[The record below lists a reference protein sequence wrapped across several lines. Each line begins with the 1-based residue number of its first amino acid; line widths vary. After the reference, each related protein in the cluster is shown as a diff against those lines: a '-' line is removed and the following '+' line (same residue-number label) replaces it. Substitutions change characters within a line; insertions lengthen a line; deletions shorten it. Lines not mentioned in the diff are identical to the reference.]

1 MNDVNAAV
9 MERPVAQR
17 AVAAHEVA
25 PTARTELLSIENL
38 EVLYAK
44 VILALKG
51 VNLRVEEGR
60 CTVLLGPNGAGKST
74 LLKAVSGILSL
85 DDGAVS
91 AGNIRFAGQALQGLA
106 ALDTVAKGL
115 IHVVEGRK
123 VLRHLN
129 VEQNLVIGGHLLPGM
144 ASVRERLD
152 FVYATIPRLA
162 QLRARTSGYL
172 SGGEQQQLLI
182 GRALMAKP
190 RLMLIDE
197 PSLGLA
203 PKMIEE
209 IFALLA
215 VLKDQGLSLLI
226 VEQNAQAALALAD
239 HGYVMES
246 GRIVLEAP
254 AEQLRANEDIRE
266 FYLGVSGAGERK
278 NYRATKH
285 YRRRKRWLG

>member
-1 MNDVNAAV
+1 MSNVLKPS
-9 MERPVAQR
+9 EPV
-17 AVAAHEVA
+17 
-25 PTARTELLSIENL
+25 PSELLAVENL

-51 VNLRVEEGR
+51 VNLRVDEGR

-74 LLKAVSGILSL
+74 MLKAISGILSI

-91 AGNIRFAGQALQGLA
+91 AGAVRFRGQAITGKS
-106 ALDTVAKGL
+106 ALDTVAMGL

-123 VLRHLN
+123 VLRHLT
-129 VEQNLVIGGHLLPGM
+129 VEQNLVIGGHLLGST
-144 ASVRERLD
+144 ALVRERLD
-152 FVYATIPRLA
+152 FVLQTIPRLA
-162 QLRARTSGYL
+162 ELRERTSGYL

-182 GRALMAKP
+182 GRALMSNPK
-190 RLMLIDE
+190 LMMIDE

-209 IFALLA
+209 IFTLLSK
-215 VLKDQGLSLLI
+215 LKRSGLSLLI
-226 VEQNAQAALALAD
+226 VEQNAQAALTLAD
-239 HGYVMES
+239 HGYVMEG
-246 GRIVLEAP
+246 GRVVLEAP

-266 FYLGVSGAGERK
+266 FYLGVSHSGERK
-278 NYRATKH
+278 SYQDIKH

>member
-1 MNDVNAAV
+1 MQP
-9 MERPVAQR
+9 MEGTGGGSLQQ
-17 AVAAHEVA
+17 HK
-25 PTARTELLSIENL
+25 ELLAVENL

-51 VNLRVEEGR
+51 VNLRVEQGR

-74 LLKAVSGILSL
+74 MLKAISGILSI

-91 AGNIRFAGQALQGLA
+91 AGSVRFEGQPITGLP
-106 ALDTVAKGL
+106 ALDTVGKGL

-123 VLRHLN
+123 VLRHLS
-129 VEQNLVIGGHLLPGM
+129 VEQNLVIGGHLLDRVGT
-144 ASVRERLD
+144 VRDRLA
-152 FVYATIPRLA
+152 FVYETIPRLA
-162 QLRARTSGYL
+162 QLRERTSGYL

-182 GRALMAKP
+182 GRAMMSAPKLM
-190 RLMLIDE
+190 MIDE

-209 IFALLA
+209 IFQLLA
-215 VLKDQGLSLLI
+215 SLKSSGLSLLI
-226 VEQNAQAALALAD
+226 VEQNAQAALSLAD
-239 HGYVMES
+239 HGYVMEG
-246 GRIVLEAP
+246 GRVVLEAP

-266 FYLGVSGAGERK
+266 FYLGVGSAGERK
-278 NYRATKH
+278 SYREIKH

>member
-1 MNDVNAAV
+1 VRADGATMAEPMASPPEGMSSGEILAV
-9 MERPVAQR
+9 
-17 AVAAHEVA
+17 
-25 PTARTELLSIENL
+25 ENL
-38 EVLYAK
+38 EVLYAR

-74 LLKAVSGILSL
+74 MLKAISGILSI

-91 AGNIRFAGQALQGLA
+91 AGAVRFRGEAITSRSAQ
-106 ALDTVAKGL
+106 DTVAGGL

-123 VLRHLN
+123 VLRHLS
-129 VEQNLVIGGHLLPGM
+129 VEQNLVVGGHRLSGAEM
-144 ASVRERLD
+144 NERLD
-152 FVYATIPRLA
+152 FVFARIPRLA

-190 RLMLIDE
+190 KLVMIDE

-203 PKMIEE
+203 PKMIED
-209 IFALLA
+209 IFELLA
-215 VLKDQGLSLLI
+215 TLKQDGLSLLI
-226 VEQNAQAALALAD
+226 VEQNAHAALGLAD
-239 HGYVMES
+239 HGYVLEG
-246 GRIVLEAP
+246 GRVVMEAP
-254 AEQLRANEDIRE
+254 AEQLRDNEDIRE
-266 FYLGVSGAGERK
+266 FYLGQSGSGERK
-278 NYRATKH
+278 NYREIKH

>member
-1 MNDVNAAV
+1 MSAGPDPGVARGATAA
-9 MERPVAQR
+9 PV
-17 AVAAHEVA
+17 
-25 PTARTELLSIENL
+25 ELLGVENL

-74 LLKAVSGILSL
+74 TLKAISGILSI

-91 AGNIRFAGQALQGLA
+91 AGSIRFGGRPITGTSAQS
-106 ALDTVAKGL
+106 TVAGGL

-123 VLRHLN
+123 VLRHLT
-129 VEQNLVIGGHLLPGM
+129 VEQNLLVGGHLL
-144 ASVRERLD
+144 ANLARVRERLA
-152 FVYATIPRLA
+152 FVYETIPRLA
-162 QLRARTSGYL
+162 ALRERTAGYL
-172 SGGEQQQLLI
+172 SGGEQQQMLI
-182 GRALMAKP
+182 ARALMVEP

-215 VLKDQGLSLLI
+215 VLKAKGLSLLI

-239 HGYVMES
+239 HGYVMEG
-246 GRIVLEAP
+246 GRVVLEAP
-254 AEQLRANEDIRE
+254 AAELRANEDIRE
-266 FYLGVSGAGERK
+266 FYLGVSHGGERK
-278 NYRATKH
+278 NYRETKH

>member
-1 MNDVNAAV
+1 MTNVELL
-9 MERPVAQR
+9 ERPPVQGAPAPPR
-17 AVAAHEVA
+17 A
-25 PTARTELLSIENL
+25 ELLAIEYL

-74 LLKAVSGILSL
+74 TLKAISGILSI
-85 DDGAVS
+85 DDGEVS
-91 AGNIRFAGQALQGLA
+91 AGSVSFAGKPITGLA
-106 ALDTVAKGL
+106 ALDTVARGL

-144 ASVRERLD
+144 ASVREQLEL
-152 FVYATIPRLA
+152 VYATIPRLA
-162 QLRARTSGYL
+162 ELRDRTSGYL

-182 GRALMAKP
+182 GRALMGKP
-190 RLMLIDE
+190 KLMLIDE

-209 IFALLA
+209 IFTLLA
-215 VLKDQGLSLLI
+215 KLKTQGLSLLI

-239 HGYVMES
+239 HGYVMEG
-246 GRIVLEAP
+246 GRVVLEAP

>member
-1 MNDVNAAV
+1 VSTTLAPRADTGGSEPALKAA
-9 MERPVAQR
+9 AS
-17 AVAAHEVA
+17 
-25 PTARTELLSIENL
+25 ELLAVENL

-74 LLKAVSGILSL
+74 TLKAISGILST

-91 AGNIRFAGQALQGLA
+91 AGAIRFAGEAITGMSAQG
-106 ALDTVAKGL
+106 TVARRL

-123 VLRHLN
+123 VLRHLT
-129 VEQNLVIGGHLLPGM
+129 VEQNLVVGGHGLAGL
-144 ASVRERLD
+144 ARVRERLA
-152 FVYATIPRLA
+152 FVYETIPRLA
-162 QLRARTSGYL
+162 ELRERTAGYL
-172 SGGEQQQLLI
+172 SGGEQQQMLI
-182 GRALMAKP
+182 GRALMIEP

-209 IFALLA
+209 IFSLLA
-215 VLKDQGLSLLI
+215 TLKAKGLSLLI
-226 VEQNAQAALALAD
+226 VEQNAQAALGLAD
-239 HGYVMES
+239 HGYVMEG

-254 AEQLRANEDIRE
+254 AEELRANEDIRE
-266 FYLGVSGAGERK
+266 FYLGVSGDGERK
-278 NYRATKH
+278 NYRSTKH

>member
-1 MNDVNAAV
+1 LLEGV
-9 MERPVAQR
+9 MTGGTPEPVR
-17 AVAAHEVA
+17 G
-25 PTARTELLSIENL
+25 ELLAVENL

-74 LLKAVSGILSL
+74 MLKAISGVLSI

-91 AGNIRFAGQALQGLA
+91 AGAVRFADRAITGRTAP
-106 ALDTVAKGL
+106 DTVAMGL
-115 IHVVEGRK
+115 IHVLEGRK
-123 VLRHLN
+123 VLRHLT
-129 VEQNLVIGGHLLPGM
+129 VEQNLVVGGHRMPG
-144 ASVRERLD
+144 AAAVRERLE
-152 FVYATIPRLA
+152 FVYGIIPRLA
-162 QLRARTSGYL
+162 QLRGRTAGYL

-182 GRALMAKP
+182 GRALMGSP
-190 RLMLIDE
+190 RLMMIDE

-209 IFALLA
+209 IFELLA
-215 VLKDQGLSLLI
+215 SLKRGGLSLLI
-226 VEQNAQAALALAD
+226 VEQNAQAALGLAD
-239 HGYVMES
+239 HGYVMEG
-246 GRIVLEAP
+246 GRVVLEAP

-266 FYLGVSGAGERK
+266 FYLGVGGGGERRS
-278 NYRATKH
+278 YRDIKH

>member
-1 MNDVNAAV
+1 MSIPLGNVS
-9 MERPVAQR
+9 PVA
-17 AVAAHEVA
+17 A
-25 PTARTELLSIENL
+25 ELLAVENL

-74 LLKAVSGILSL
+74 MLKAISGVLSI
-85 DDGAVS
+85 DDGAIS
-91 AGNIRFAGQALQGLA
+91 AGAVRFRGAPITGKP
-106 ALDTVAKGL
+106 ALDTVGMGL

-123 VLRHLN
+123 VLRHLT
-129 VEQNLVIGGHLLPGM
+129 VEQNLVIGGHLLPGPGM
-144 ASVRERLD
+144 VRERLD
-152 FVYATIPRLA
+152 FVFDTIPRLA
-162 QLRARTSGYL
+162 QLRERTSGYL

-182 GRALMAKP
+182 GRALMCNPK
-190 RLMLIDE
+190 LMMIDE

-209 IFALLA
+209 IFTLLA
-215 VLKDQGLSLLI
+215 SLKSSGLSLLI
-226 VEQNAQAALALAD
+226 VEQNAQAALSLAD

-246 GRIVLEAP
+246 GRVVLEAP

-266 FYLGVSGAGERK
+266 FYLGVSHSGERK
-278 NYRATKH
+278 SYRDIKH

>member
-1 MNDVNAAV
+1 VNDVNAAV

>member
-1 MNDVNAAV
+1 MSTPHAPALAA
-9 MERPVAQR
+9 
-17 AVAAHEVA
+17 AA
-25 PTARTELLSIENL
+25 LLTVENL

-51 VNLRVEEGR
+51 VNLRVEQGC

-74 LLKAVSGILSL
+74 LLKAVSGVLSI
-85 DDGAVS
+85 DDGAIS
-91 AGNIRFAGQALQGLA
+91 AGGVRFMGTPITGKS
-106 ALDTVAKGL
+106 ALDTVGMGL

-123 VLRHLN
+123 VLRHLT
-129 VEQNLVIGGHLLPGM
+129 VEQNLVIGGHLLRSLG
-144 ASVRERLD
+144 AVRERLD
-152 FVYATIPRLA
+152 FVFDTIPRLA
-162 QLRARTSGYL
+162 QLRDRTSGYL

-182 GRALMAKP
+182 GRALMCKP
-190 RLMLIDE
+190 KLMMIDE

-209 IFALLA
+209 IFTLLA
-215 VLKDQGLSLLI
+215 SLKSSGLSLLI
-226 VEQNAQAALALAD
+226 VEQNAQAALSLAD

-246 GRIVLEAP
+246 GRVVLEGP

-266 FYLGVSGAGERK
+266 FYLGVNHSGERK
-278 NYRATKH
+278 SYRDIKH

>member
-1 MNDVNAAV
+1 MTEAEVV
-9 MERPVAQR
+9 LSPVTAD
-17 AVAAHEVA
+17 ALHA
-25 PTARTELLSIENL
+25 PRIELLAIENL

-74 LLKAVSGILSL
+74 TLKAISGVLSI

-91 AGNIRFAGQALQGLA
+91 AGSIHFAGKPITGLSALE
-106 ALDTVAKGL
+106 TVARGL
-115 IHVVEGRK
+115 IHVVEARK
-123 VLRHLN
+123 VLRHLS

-144 ASVRERLD
+144 ASVREQLER
-152 FVYATIPRLA
+152 VYATIPRLA
-162 QLRARTSGYL
+162 ELRARTSGYL

-182 GRALMAKP
+182 GRALMGKP
-190 RLMLIDE
+190 KLMLIDE

-203 PKMIEE
+203 PLMIEE
-209 IFALLA
+209 IFTLLA
-215 VLKDQGLSLLI
+215 KLKTQGMSLLI
-226 VEQNAQAALALAD
+226 VEQNAQAALGLAD
-239 HGYVMES
+239 HGYVMEG
-246 GRIVLEAP
+246 GRVVLEAP

-266 FYLGVSGAGERK
+266 FYLGVSGGGERK

>member
-1 MNDVNAAV
+1 MSGKVLDAGAA
-9 MERPVAQR
+9 PAAPGALL
-17 AVAAHEVA
+17 AV
-25 PTARTELLSIENL
+25 ENL

-74 LLKAVSGILSL
+74 TLKAISGILSV

-91 AGNIRFAGQALQGLA
+91 AGSVRFGGELITGTTAQH
-106 ALDTVAKGL
+106 TVAGGL

-123 VLRHLN
+123 VLRHLT
-129 VEQNLVIGGHLLPGM
+129 VEQNLLVGGHLL
-144 ASVRERLD
+144 ANLARVRERLA
-152 FVYATIPRLA
+152 FVYETIPRLA
-162 QLRARTSGYL
+162 ALRERTAGYL
-172 SGGEQQQLLI
+172 SGGEQQQMLI
-182 GRALMAKP
+182 GRALMIEP

-215 VLKDQGLSLLI
+215 ALKAKGLSLLI

-239 HGYVMES
+239 HGYVMEG
-246 GRIVLEAP
+246 GRVVLEAP
-254 AEQLRANEDIRE
+254 AEALRANEDIRE
-266 FYLGVSGAGERK
+266 FYLGVSRAGERK
-278 NYRATKH
+278 NYRETKH

>member
-1 MNDVNAAV
+1 VNAVDRAV
-9 MERPVAQR
+9 MQPS
-17 AVAAHEVA
+17 AAFEGEDSG
-25 PTARTELLSIENL
+25 ELLAVENL

-74 LLKAVSGILSL
+74 TLKAISGILST

-91 AGNIRFAGQALQGLA
+91 AGSVRFRGEPITGAPALETFA
-106 ALDTVAKGL
+106 SGL

-123 VLRHLN
+123 VLRHLTA
-129 VEQNLVIGGHLLPGM
+129 EQNLVVGGHLLP
-144 ASVRERLD
+144 SLTRVRERLS
-152 FVYATIPRLA
+152 FVYETIPRLA
-162 QLRARTSGYL
+162 ALRGRTAGYL

-182 GRALMAKP
+182 GRALMGEP

-209 IFALLA
+209 IFTLLA
-215 VLKDQGLSLLI
+215 SLKAKGLSLLI
-226 VEQNAQAALALAD
+226 VEQNAQAGLGLAD

-246 GRIVLEAP
+246 GRVVLEAP

-266 FYLGVSGAGERK
+266 FYLGVSRAGERK
-278 NYRATKH
+278 SYRETKH

>member
-1 MNDVNAAV
+1 MDAAV
-9 MERPVAQR
+9 MERPAATVAQE
-17 AVAAHEVA
+17 AA
-25 PTARTELLSIENL
+25 RSELLAIENL

-74 LLKAVSGILSL
+74 TLKAISGILSI

-91 AGNIRFAGQALQGLA
+91 AGSIRFGGQAITGLA
-106 ALDTVAKGL
+106 ALDTVARGL

-144 ASVRERLD
+144 ASVRERLE
-152 FVYATIPRLA
+152 FVYETIPRLA
-162 QLRARTSGYL
+162 ELRDRTSGYL

-182 GRALMAKP
+182 GRALMGKP

-215 VLKDQGLSLLI
+215 KLKTQGLSLLI
-226 VEQNAQAALALAD
+226 VEQNAQAALGLAD
-239 HGYVMES
+239 HGYVMEG
-246 GRIVLEAP
+246 GRVVLEAP
-254 AEQLRANEDIRE
+254 AEQLRANEDIQE
-266 FYLGVSGAGERK
+266 FYLGVSVAGERK